1 MLVMDD
7 VLHPDAPEKV
17 RFVHPERIRPV
28 GEVHHQDVGRHLG
41 EVHLHQRLDA
51 GLLDGLHLVHRAGRL
66 GVRRPVGVGRHLG
79 EVHHQDVGHHLG
91 EELDAHR
98 HRWRMGCLL
107 HVVHGRLALDLA
119 YPLDVALILG
129 VESQKLLA

>member
-41 EVHLHQRLDA
+41 V
-51 GLLDGLHLVHRAGRL
+51 
-66 GVRRPVGVGRHLG
+66 
-79 EVHHQDVGHHLG
+79 
-91 EELDAHR
+91 ELDAHR